1 MFKDPIVEE
10 VRAVRKKHAERF
22 NFNLRKIAE
31 DLRAKEQQSG
41 RKVVSFPP
49 KHSRKKLRSD
59 STANPANHQ
68 IKRVIISFR

>member
-1 MFKDPIVEE
+1 MPCDLHPGRALGGLIMFKDPIVEE

-41 RKVVSFPP
+41 RKVSLFRQP
-49 KHSRKKLRSD
+49 SRKK
-59 STANPANHQ
+59 AA
-68 IKRVIISFR
+68 V